1 MGGYEVIA
9 PSAPFSVYNKRR
21 IATGIKTI
29 IGPLRKKKKK
39 KKKKK
44 TYRRT
49 PTYPP
54 GLWQDKDGWV
64 MGSDEVSRSPPNTA
78 GPLCKGCFSA
88 T

>member
-39 KKKKK
+39 KEKKKRHTVGLPHIHLAYGK
-44 TYRRT
+44 TRM
-49 PTYPP
+49 
-54 GLWQDKDGWV
+54 DG
-64 MGSDEVSRSPPNTA
+64 
-78 GPLCKGCFSA
+78 
-88 T
+88 